1 MFDLLFLASA
11 TASPCGVEMF
21 ARCLFDAWLE
31 MGAPGQILPL
41 SESKITSEK
50 LPRTDVLVL
59 NLPLVAWKK
68 SLLLPLL
75 VLLLAKL
82 HGKPTLAIV
91 HEWRDLAWPRRAVFS
106 VYLLLIDMVMFSSP
120 TVADQFSRRAL
131 RLRSPLDAG
140 IVPIPPNLERPA
152 EIIDTSLSRHIV
164 ERAQGRIVI
173 GQFGSIYPK
182 KNSTLVL
189 DVAAEMKRRGHDPLV
204 VFAGSFIKGA
214 DHIEHTF
221 NEKVRALG
229 LENDVIVSGYLDTAG
244 EVFAVLNCMDAMVYE
259 FDEGLSSRR
268 SSVLTCLQSGR
279 PVIVNAP
286 SRLDEFA
293 HHPVFAGTIAAEQL
307 HFVPIRASIFD
318 YANAVEAMV
327 GRRSQPTD
335 LFLPAWRDA
344 AQALAKGLRSALA
357 GRHTKTHAA
366 SVMATG

>member
-41 SESKITSEK
+41 SESKMTSEK
-50 LPRTDVLVL
+50 LPSTDVLVL

-82 HGKPTLAIV
+82 YGKPTLAVV

-131 RLRSPLDAG
+131 RLRNPFNAG
-140 IVPIPPNLERPA
+140 ILPIPPNLQRPL
-152 EIIDTSLSRHIV
+152 EPIVTPLSRHIAD
-164 ERAQGRIVI
+164 RAQGRIVI

-182 KNSTLVL
+182 KNSTLAL
-189 DVAAEMKRRGHDPLV
+189 ELAAELKRRGQSPLV
-204 VFAGSFIKGA
+204 VFAGSFIKGS
-214 DHIEHTF
+214 DQIEQTF
-221 NEKVRALG
+221 NDKIRVLG
-229 LENDVIVSGYLDTAG
+229 LENDVIVSGYLNTAD
-244 EVFAVLNCMDAMVYE
+244 EVFAVLNTMDAMVYN
-259 FDEGLSSRR
+259 FDEGLTSRR

-286 SRLDEFA
+286 SRLDEFV
-293 HHPVFAGTIAAEQL
+293 HHPVFARTIATEQL
-307 HFVPIRASIFD
+307 HFVPNRASISD
-318 YANAVEAMV
+318 YADAVVAMV
-327 GRRSQPTD
+327 GRRSQPAD

-344 AQALAKGLRSALA
+344 AQALARGVEGALA
-357 GRHTKTHAA
+357 GRLSKVQAA
-366 SVMATG
+366 SVIATG